1 MSKIGT
7 EPVSVSANVQIDIS
21 DDKVSVKGPKGSLDI
36 QIPDK
41 IKVVYDKESNLIR
54 VERSSEQKKV
64 KALHGLIRKLIYNA
78 VVGVEKEW
86 EKRLEVVGTGYN
98 VSLNG
103 QDLVFKLGF
112 SHPVVFPKV
121 EGISFTVEKNKTVII
136 RGVDKQKVGE
146 VAGKI
151 AHLKKPDAYKGK
163 GIRYEG
169 QVVKL
174 KPGKKAKVA

>member
-1 MSKIGT
+1 MSKIGFAPIKLST
-7 EPVSVSANVQIDIS
+7 VVEVEIEEN
-21 DDKVSVKGPKGSLDI
+21 KVVVKGPKGTVDI
-36 QIPDK
+36 LLPDK
-41 IKVVYDKESNLIR
+41 IEVSYDKENR
-54 VERSSEQKKV
+54 VLQVVRKSDQKKV
-64 KALHGLIRKLIYNA
+64 KAQHGLIRKLIYNA

-86 EKRLEVVGTGYN
+86 EKRLEVIGTGYN

-112 SHPVVFPKV
+112 SHPVVFNKV
-121 EGISFTVEKNKTVII
+121 DGVNFAVEKNRVVIVKGI
-136 RGVDKQKVGE
+136 DKQKVGE
-146 VAGKI
+146 VASKI